1 MSKMDSDDR
10 SGNYEIVGRPDVD
23 LTQYLVIVNGRSI
36 IDYDRIKVENPSLY
50 QELLQLEDE
59 INEQE
64 DLYLESLK

>member
-1 MSKMDSDDR
+1 MDSDGR
-10 SGNYEIVGRPDVD
+10 SGIYQIVGRPDID
-23 LTQYLVIVNGRSI
+23 LTSYLVIVNGRSI